1 MNLLASLLTPL
12 LRFAARKNLPKRR
25 GTVHLPGLGKD
36 VRVRWDPF
44 AIPYISAHNEADLFF
59 AQGYLHAQDRLWQMD
74 LNRRVFSGR
83 LAEILGD
90 RPIPRGDFSR
100 HLRSGNLTGVDHFMR
115 VIGLRHTAAL
125 SLPLL
130 SERSA
135 QAVEAYCG
143 GVNAYIAAHQRR
155 LPVEF
160 RVLRCEPA
168 PWQPVDCLTLAKGF
182 ALFLSSAL
190 MTRLTF
196 LALHAR
202 LENDPDKLRSLA
214 PRYPSWGAPVTRAVS
229 DQGAALLRFINGS
242 FADAPWHPRGQGSNG
257 WAVDARHSVENHA
270 LLCNDLHLRMTLPGI
285 WYLNHL
291 RTVADS
297 DGTEALDVGGASLPG
312 SPFVYVGHNRD
323 MAWGFVAALCDDGDL
338 YRERIH
344 PEQPSHYR
352 TPDGWAEFDSRP
364 ETIAVRGRRPVE
376 TVVRHTR
383 HGPVLSDVLAPP
395 SEGSDS
401 PNREVLSYRWA
412 AHTPGNEL
420 GLLDG
425 LNRTRD
431 WSGFLSSLEH
441 HVAPSLSC
449 FYGDTQGNIGY
460 ALAGSIPLR
469 RRQEPSWLP
478 LEGWN
483 ADHDWTGTIPFD
495 ELPRLYNPPEGI
507 VATAN
512 NRIAD
517 EAYPYYLSDLFE
529 PPYRVERIRQGLTG
543 GGRLDME
550 YMAGLQLD
558 TRSVQAE
565 RLLTALRPELRDIS
579 REEPALQQ
587 SVELLEEW
595 DGDCNTRSAAAALF
609 HVFYHRLMWNIWG
622 KELGEELFASYT
634 EILNQPVAPLDDIL
648 TDPGSVWFRH
658 TSRKEVL
665 AASLREAIADL
676 TKRQGPHPDR
686 WSWGRL
692 HTLTLQHAFGTRR
705 WLAPFFSLGPFPA
718 EGDGVTLNNS
728 YYRHSRPYDQVVGA
742 SIRMLITLSDP
753 IRSSFVIVPGQAG
766 NPASLHYRDQ
776 VEPWRTGGAIRSA
789 GSEDEMKDWPLLVLA
804 ASVSESSNRRSP

>member
-36 VRVRWDPF
+36 VRVRWDSF
-44 AIPYISAHNEADLFF
+44 AIPYISAHSEADLFF

-83 LAEILGD
+83 LAEIFGD
-90 RPIPRGDFSR
+90 RATPRGDFTR

-135 QAVEAYCG
+135 QAVDAYCG
-143 GVNAYIAAHQRR
+143 GVNAYVDTHQRR

-160 RVLRCEPA
+160 RVLRYEPA

-202 LENDPDKLRSLA
+202 LENDPEKLRSLA
-214 PRYPSWGAPVTRAVS
+214 PRYPSWGATVTRAVS
-229 DQGAALLRFINGS
+229 DQGAELLRFINGS

-257 WAVDARHSVENHA
+257 WAVDARHSAENHA

-291 RTVADS
+291 RTVAGS

-344 PEQPSHYR
+344 PEQPSLYR

-376 TVVRHTR
+376 RWSGTPGTGRCCRTSLRRHPTIPIPEPGSPVVPVGRAHTR
-383 HGPVLSDVLAPP
+383 KRAGAAGRSQPDAGLERLPLKPGTSRRPVAELLLWRHPRATSAMPWPEASRYGGGRNPRGCPWRAGTPTTTGPAPSP
-395 SEGSDS
+395 STSFRGCTTLPKGSWPPPTTAS
-401 PNREVLSYRWA
+401 PTRT
-412 AHTPGNEL
+412 TPTTCPTCSSPPTASSASARA
-420 GLLDG
+420 LLDG
-425 LNRTRD
+425 R
-431 WSGFLSSLEH
+431 F
-441 HVAPSLSC
+441 
-449 FYGDTQGNIGY
+449 
-460 ALAGSIPLR
+460 
-469 RRQEPSWLP
+469 
-478 LEGWN
+478 
-483 ADHDWTGTIPFD
+483 
-495 ELPRLYNPPEGI
+495 
-507 VATAN
+507 
-512 NRIAD
+512 
-517 EAYPYYLSDLFE
+517 
-529 PPYRVERIRQGLTG
+529 
-543 GGRLDME
+543 DME
-550 YMAGLQLD
+550 YMARPAARHPVGSG
-558 TRSVQAE
+558 RASVE
-565 RLLTALRPELRDIS
+565 ALRPELRDIG
-579 REEPALQQ
+579 REEPALQP

-595 DGDCNTRSAAAALF
+595 DGDCNAQSAAAALF

-622 KELGEELFASYT
+622 QRSSARNCS
-634 EILNQPVAPLDDIL
+634 QA
-648 TDPGSVWFRH
+648 
-658 TSRKEVL
+658 
-665 AASLREAIADL
+665 
-676 TKRQGPHPDR
+676 
-686 WSWGRL
+686 
-692 HTLTLQHAFGTRR
+692 TRR
-705 WLAPFFSLGPFPA
+705 S
-718 EGDGVTLNNS
+718 
-728 YYRHSRPYDQVVGA
+728 
-742 SIRMLITLSDP
+742 
-753 IRSSFVIVPGQAG
+753 
-766 NPASLHYRDQ
+766 
-776 VEPWRTGGAIRSA
+776 
-789 GSEDEMKDWPLLVLA
+789 
-804 ASVSESSNRRSP
+804 

>member
-1 MNLLASLLTPL
+1 MNLLSSLLTPL

-25 GTVHLPGLGKD
+25 GVVHFSGLGQD

-44 AIPYISAHNEADLFF
+44 AVPYISARGEDDLFF

-74 LNRRVFSGR
+74 LNRRVFGGR
-83 LAEILGD
+83 LAEIFGD
-90 RPIPRGDFSR
+90 RAMPRKDFAR
-100 HLRSGNLTGVDHFMR
+100 RLRSGSMAGVDHFMR
-115 VIGLRHTAAL
+115 VLGISHTAAL

-135 QAVEAYCG
+135 RAVEAYCG
-143 GVNAYIAAHQRR
+143 GVNAYVASHQRR

-160 RVLRCEPA
+160 RVLRYEPA

-196 LALHAR
+196 LALHGR

-229 DQGAALLRFINGS
+229 DHGAALLRFVNGS
-242 FADAPWHPRGQGSNG
+242 FADAPWRPRGQGSNG
-257 WAVDARHSVENHA
+257 WTVSPEHSAENQA

-297 DGTEALDVGGASLPG
+297 GETGTLEATGASLPG
-312 SPFVYVGHNRD
+312 SPFVYVGHNRNI
-323 MAWGFVAALCDDGDL
+323 AWGFVAALCDDGDL
-338 YRERIH
+338 YREQLH
-344 PEQPSHYR
+344 PEQPDRYR
-352 TPDGWAEFDSRP
+352 TPDGWAGFDSRP
-364 ETIAVRGRRPVE
+364 ETIAIRGRRPME

-383 HGPVLSDVLAPP
+383 HGPVLSDILAPP
-395 SEGSDS
+395 SEDSDD
-401 PNREVLSYRWA
+401 PNREVLSFQWT
-412 AHTPGNEL
+412 AHTPGDDL

-425 LNRTRD
+425 LNRTPD
-431 WSGFLSSLEH
+431 WNGFLSSLEH
-441 HVAPSLSC
+441 HVAPSLNC
-449 FYGDTQGNIGY
+449 LYADTRGNIGY
-460 ALAGSIPLR
+460 ALAGKIPLR

-483 ADHDWTGTIPFD
+483 AAHDWTGTIPFD
-495 ELPRLYNPPEGI
+495 ELPRLYNPLEGI

-517 EAYPYYLSDLFE
+517 PDYPYYLSDLFE
-529 PPYRVERIRQGLTG
+529 PPYRIERIRRSLRRDV
-543 GGRLDME
+543 RLDME
-550 YMAGLQLD
+550 YMARLQLD

-565 RLLTALRPELRDIS
+565 RLLKALRPELRDIGC
-579 REEPALQQ
+579 EEPGLRR
-587 SVELLEEW
+587 SVELLKEW
-595 DGDCNTRSAAAALF
+595 DGNCNARSAGAALF

-622 KELGEELFASYT
+622 KELGEELLASYT

-648 TDPGSVWFRH
+648 TDPGSVWFRD
-658 TSRKEVL
+658 TSRREMV
-665 AASLREAIADL
+665 AASLREATAEL

-692 HTLTLQHAFGTRR
+692 HTLTLQHALGTRK
-705 WLAPFFSLGPFPA
+705 WLAPFFSLDPSAA
-718 EGDGVTLNNS
+718 EGDGCTVNNS
-728 YYRHSRPYDQVVGA
+728 YYRHSRPYDQVIGA
-742 SIRMLITLSDP
+742 SLRMLVTLSDP
-753 IRSSFVIVPGQAG
+753 IRSHFVMVPGQAG
-766 NPASLHYRDQ
+766 NPASPHYCDQ
-776 VEPWRTGGAIRSA
+776 IEPWRTAQAIRSA
-789 GSEDEMKDWPLLVLA
+789 ESEEEMEEWPLLVLT
-804 ASVSESSNRRSP
+804 ASPRR

>member
-1 MNLLASLLTPL
+1 
-12 LRFAARKNLPKRR
+12 
-25 GTVHLPGLGKD
+25 
-36 VRVRWDPF
+36 
-44 AIPYISAHNEADLFF
+44 
-59 AQGYLHAQDRLWQMD
+59 
-74 LNRRVFSGR
+74 
-83 LAEILGD
+83 
-90 RPIPRGDFSR
+90 
-100 HLRSGNLTGVDHFMR
+100 
-115 VIGLRHTAAL
+115 
-125 SLPLL
+125 
-130 SERSA
+130 
-135 QAVEAYCG
+135 
-143 GVNAYIAAHQRR
+143 
-155 LPVEF
+155 
-160 RVLRCEPA
+160 
-168 PWQPVDCLTLAKGF
+168 
-182 ALFLSSAL
+182 
-190 MTRLTF
+190 
-196 LALHAR
+196 
-202 LENDPDKLRSLA
+202 
-214 PRYPSWGAPVTRAVS
+214 
-229 DQGAALLRFINGS
+229 
-242 FADAPWHPRGQGSNG
+242 
-257 WAVDARHSVENHA
+257 
-270 LLCNDLHLRMTLPGI
+270 MTLPGI

-291 RTVADS
+291 RTVAAP

-338 YRERIH
+338 YREQLH

-364 ETIAVRGRRPVE
+364 ETIAIRGGRPME

-383 HGPVLSDVLAPP
+383 HGPVLSDILPP
-395 SEGSDS
+395 PAEDSDYPS
-401 PNREVLSYRWA
+401 REVLSYRWA

-478 LEGWN
+478 LDGWN
-483 ADHDWTGTIPFD
+483 ADHDWAGTIPFD

-517 EAYPYYLSDLFE
+517 PDYPYYLSDLFE
-529 PPYRVERIRQGLTG
+529 PPYRIERIRQGLTG

-565 RLLTALRPELRDIS
+565 RLLKALRPELRDIS

-595 DGDCNTRSAAAALF
+595 DGDCNARSAAAALF

-634 EILNQPVAPLDDIL
+634 EILNQPVAPLDHIL
-648 TDPGSVWFRH
+648 TDPGSVWFRD
-658 TSRKEVL
+658 TSRKEMM
-665 AASLREAIADL
+665 AASLREADSGSHETAGPPPPSL
-676 TKRQGPHPDR
+676 VLGPAPHPHPAAR
-686 WSWGRL
+686 PWNQEVAGALLLTGPLPRRRRRRHPEQLLLPPLPPLRPGRRRVGPDAD
-692 HTLTLQHAFGTRR
+692 HPERSHPLQLRHR
-705 WLAPFFSLGPFPA
+705 SGPSRQS
-718 EGDGVTLNNS
+718 GVAALPRPGRAVANRAN
-728 YYRHSRPYDQVVGA
+728 HSVG
-742 SIRMLITLSDP
+742 
-753 IRSSFVIVPGQAG
+753 G
-766 NPASLHYRDQ
+766 
-776 VEPWRTGGAIRSA
+776 
-789 GSEDEMKDWPLLVLA
+789 GSEDAMKDWPLLVLA
-804 ASVSESSNRRSP
+804 ANPRG

>member
-1 MNLLASLLTPL
+1 MNLLSSLLTPL

-25 GTVHLPGLGKD
+25 GVVHLPGLGQD
-36 VRVRWDPF
+36 VRIRWDPF
-44 AIPYISAHNEADLFF
+44 AIPYISARGEHDLFF

-83 LAEILGD
+83 LAEIFGD
-90 RPIPRGDFSR
+90 RAIPRGDFAR
-100 HLRSGNLTGVDHFMR
+100 HLRTGNMAGVDHFMR
-115 VIGLRHTAAL
+115 VMGLRHTAAL

-135 QAVEAYCG
+135 RAVEAYCR
-143 GVNAYIAAHQRR
+143 GVNAYVASHQRR

-160 RVLRCEPA
+160 RVLRYEPA

-196 LALHAR
+196 LALHGR

-229 DQGAALLRFINGS
+229 DHGAALLRFVNGS

-257 WAVDARHSVENHA
+257 WAVDARHSTEDHA
-270 LLCNDLHLRMTLPGI
+270 ILCNDMHLRMTLPGI

-291 RTVADS
+291 RTV
-297 DGTEALDVGGASLPG
+297 DGSGGTPTFEAAGVSLPG
-312 SPFVYVGHNRD
+312 SPLVYVGHNRN

-344 PEQPSHYR
+344 PEEPLLYR
-352 TPDGWAEFDSRP
+352 TPDGWAEFESRR
-364 ETIAVRGRRPVE
+364 ETIAVRGRRPME
-376 TVVRHTR
+376 TVVRRTR
-383 HGPVLSDVLAPP
+383 HGPVLSDILAPP
-395 SEGSDS
+395 SHD
-401 PNREVLSYRWA
+401 PNLPSREVLSFRWT

-425 LNRTRD
+425 VNRARD
-431 WSGFLSSLEH
+431 WSEFLAGMAH
-441 HVAPSLSC
+441 HVAPSLNC
-449 FYGDTQGNIGY
+449 LYADTRGNIGY
-460 ALAGSIPLR
+460 ALAGKVPLR
-469 RRQEPSWLP
+469 PWQEPSWLP

-483 ADHDWTGTIPFD
+483 AAHDWTGTIPFD

-517 EAYPYYLSDLFE
+517 PAYPYYLSDLFE
-529 PPYRVERIRQGLTG
+529 PPYRIERIRHLLTHET
-543 GGRLDME
+543 RLNIE
-550 YMAGLQLD
+550 TMARIQLD

-565 RLLTALRPELRDIS
+565 RLLKALRPELRDVG
-579 REEPALQQ
+579 REEPSLRRC
-587 SVELLEEW
+587 VELLEEW
-595 DGDCNTRSAAAALF
+595 DGDCAAQSAGAALF
-609 HVFYHRLMWNIWG
+609 HVFYHRLMWNVWG
-622 KELGEELFASYT
+622 KDLGEELFASYT
-634 EILNQPVAPLDDIL
+634 EILNQPVAPLDAIL
-648 TDPGSVWFRH
+648 TDPVSVWFRG
-658 TSRKEVL
+658 TTRKEVA
-665 AASLREAIADL
+665 AASLREAHAEL
-676 TKRQGPHPDR
+676 TKRQGPRPED

-692 HTLTLQHAFGTRR
+692 HTLTLPHALGTAK

-718 EGDGVTLNNS
+718 EGDGCTVNNS

-742 SIRMLITLSDP
+742 SLRMRVTLSDP
-753 IRSSFVIVPGQAG
+753 LRSRFVVVPGQAG
-766 NPASLHYRDQ
+766 NPASPHYRDQ
-776 VEPWRTGGAIRSA
+776 IEPWRTAQAIRSA
-789 GSEDEMKDWPLLVLA
+789 ESEEEMEEWPLLVLTG
-804 ASVSESSNRRSP
+804 SPRR

>member
-36 VRVRWDPF
+36 VRIRWDPF
-44 AIPYISAHNEADLFF
+44 AVPYISAHNEADLFF

-229 DQGAALLRFINGS
+229 DHGAALLRFINGS
-242 FADAPWHPRGQGSNG
+242 FADAPWNPRGQGSNG
-257 WAVDARHSVENHA
+257 WAVDAGHSKDDHA
-270 LLCNDLHLRMTLPGI
+270 ILCNDMHLRMTLPGI

-291 RTVADS
+291 RTG
-297 DGTEALDVGGASLPG
+297 DGSGGTPTFEAAGVSLPG

-338 YRERIH
+338 YREQIH
-344 PEQPSHYR
+344 PERPDLYR
-352 TPDGWAEFDSRP
+352 TPDGWAEFESRR
-364 ETIAVRGRRPVE
+364 ETIAVRGRRTMEV
-376 TVVRHTR
+376 VVRHTR
-383 HGPVLSDVLAPP
+383 HGPVLSDILAATPHD
-395 SEGSDS
+395 SDL
-401 PNREVLSYRWA
+401 PDREVLSFQWV

-425 LNRTRD
+425 VNRARD
-431 WSGFLSSLEH
+431 WSEFLSGMAH
-441 HVAPSLSC
+441 HVAPSLNC
-449 FYGDTQGNIGY
+449 VYADTRGNIGY
-460 ALAGSIPLR
+460 ALAGKVPLR
-469 RRQEPSWLP
+469 PRQEPSWLP

-483 ADHDWTGTIPFD
+483 AAHDWTGTIPFD
-495 ELPRLYNPPEGI
+495 ELPRLYNPPEGM
-507 VATAN
+507 VASAN

-517 EAYPYYLSDLFE
+517 PGYPYYLSDLFE
-529 PPYRVERIRQGLTG
+529 PPYRIERIRHLLTRG
-543 GGRLDME
+543 TRLGMEDM
-550 YMAGLQLD
+550 ARIQLD

-565 RLLTALRPELRDIS
+565 RLLTALD
-579 REEPALQQ
+579 
-587 SVELLEEW
+587 
-595 DGDCNTRSAAAALF
+595 
-609 HVFYHRLMWNIWG
+609 
-622 KELGEELFASYT
+622 
-634 EILNQPVAPLDDIL
+634 
-648 TDPGSVWFRH
+648 VW
-658 TSRKEVL
+658 S
-665 AASLREAIADL
+665 
-676 TKRQGPHPDR
+676 
-686 WSWGRL
+686 
-692 HTLTLQHAFGTRR
+692 
-705 WLAPFFSLGPFPA
+705 
-718 EGDGVTLNNS
+718 
-728 YYRHSRPYDQVVGA
+728 
-742 SIRMLITLSDP
+742 
-753 IRSSFVIVPGQAG
+753 
-766 NPASLHYRDQ
+766 
-776 VEPWRTGGAIRSA
+776 
-789 GSEDEMKDWPLLVLA
+789 
-804 ASVSESSNRRSP
+804 

>member
-160 RVLRCEPA
+160 RVLRYEPA

-229 DQGAALLRFINGS
+229 DHGAALLRFINGS

-257 WAVDARHSVENHA
+257 WAVDARHSAENHA

-291 RTVADS
+291 RTVARS

-344 PEQPSHYR
+344 PQQPSRYR

-376 TVVRHTR
+376 TVIRHTR

-395 SEGSDS
+395 SDNSDS
-401 PNREVLSYRWA
+401 SNREVLSYRWA

-460 ALAGSIPLR
+460 ALAGTIPLR

-483 ADHDWTGTIPFD
+483 ADHDWAGTIPFD

-565 RLLTALRPELRDIS
+565 GLLKALRPELREIG

-622 KELGEELFASYT
+622 KALGEELFASYT

-776 VEPWRTGGAIRSA
+776 VEPWRTGGTIPSA
-789 GSEDEMKDWPLLVLA
+789 ESEEELKVWPLLVLA
-804 ASVSESSNRRSP
+804 ARPLR